1 MKVVIADNSSLTL
14 DWLTE
19 MLGNYAQIE
28 LIGTCK
34 NGTDTLAILQT
45 SKPDLAIVDF
55 KMPGLNGIEVLREI
69 RKTDTSLKFILLTF
83 YAFDNYRQMAIE
95 AGADYFFSKADDFE
109 KLSELLTELLANK
122 ENDLVDKPDE
132 PPIVLACDSG

>member
-1 MKVVIADNSSLTL
+1 MRVVIADDSSLTL
-14 DWLTE
+14 DWLAE
-19 MLGNYAQIE
+19 MLGNYAQVE
-28 LIGTCK
+28 LIGKCK

-83 YAFDNYRQMAIE
+83 YASDNYRQMAIE
-95 AGADYFFSKADDFE
+95 AGADYFFSKVDDFE
-109 KLSELLTELLANK
+109 KLSKLLAELVANN
-122 ENDLVDKPDE
+122 ENDHTDHPDD
-132 PPIVLACDSG
+132 PPIFSDYDSG